1 MEHLSLIS
9 EEEDGLRR
17 RLTDPVRIAKAVKLL
32 REAGYT
38 ELAIWRHF
46 IDAFAVD
53 LDALSH
59 IMKELFG
66 KTRADRGERQTTT
79 VPSPSRPMKAA
90 PRQAA

>member
-9 EEEDGLRR
+9 EGEDGLRR
-17 RLTDPVRIAKAVKLL
+17 RLTDPARIAKAVNLL
-32 REAGYT
+32 RGAGYT
-38 ELAIWRHF
+38 EVAIWRHF

-59 IMKELFG
+59 IMRELFG
-66 KTRADRGERQTTT
+66 KTRADRGERQTTPL
-79 VPSPSRPMKAA
+79 PSPSRHVKAA

>member
-1 MEHLSLIS
+1 MEQLSLTS
-9 EEEDGLRR
+9 EQEDGLRR

-32 REAGYT
+32 RAAGYT

-53 LDALSH
+53 LDALSY
-59 IMKELFG
+59 IMKELFE
-66 KTRADRGERQTTT
+66 KPRADREGRPAPSL
-79 VPSPSRPMKAA
+79 PSPSRRAKAR